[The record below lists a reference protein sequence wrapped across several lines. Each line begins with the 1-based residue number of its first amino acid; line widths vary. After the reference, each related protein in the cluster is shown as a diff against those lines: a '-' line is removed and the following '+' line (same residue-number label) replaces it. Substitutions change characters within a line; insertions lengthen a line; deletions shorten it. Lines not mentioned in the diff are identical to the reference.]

1 MSHLHLPD
9 GVLSWAVWAPAWLLA
24 IVLLGI
30 AAFASRH
37 ASPQQV
43 AYRGTLGALVLAAMT
58 LTLPLGP
65 FEYHL
70 SLLGVLGVLAGPA
83 GAFEALFV
91 VSAILAFAGHGGLTV
106 IGLNALVLGAGAAVG
121 RPVYAA
127 LSPRLGVAGALA
139 VAAGASQ
146 AVAGAAW
153 TLVMIACLERMPGA
167 FGARTTIA
175 WIAGGAALMWLIG
188 VTVETL
194 VALGLGRFL
203 ARVKPELL
211 PGGAPRVA
219 VGVAGGGAR

>member
-9 GVLSWAVWAPAWLLA
+9 GVLPWTVWAPAWLLA
-24 IVLLGI
+24 IAMLAL
-30 AAFASRH
+30 AAWVSRH
-37 ASPQQV
+37 AAPQQI

-83 GAFEALFV
+83 GAYEALFV

-106 IGLNALVLGAGAAVG
+106 IGLNVLVLGAGAAIA
-121 RPVYAA
+121 RPVHVA
-127 LSPRLGVAGALA
+127 LAPRIGLAKALA
-139 VAAGASQ
+139 VAAAASQ
-146 AVAGAAW
+146 AVAGTVW
-153 TLVMIACLERMPGA
+153 SLVMLASLQRLPSEFGRGA
-167 FGARTTIA
+167 TLG
-175 WIAGGAALMWLIG
+175 WIAAAMALMWIVG

-203 ARVKPELL
+203 VRVKPDLL
-211 PGGAPRVA
+211 PGGARPPGEA
-219 VGVAGGGAR
+219 FAGGAAA